1 MRSILPISVLVT
13 TALSA
18 SMSTIRS
25 TTISSLS
32 SCSSSSS
39 SEPSSSALPVAPNLS
54 SARYQNTTIQTI
66 QPNSASMISV
76 VLLVLIGSTRN
87 SL

>member
-39 SEPSSSALPVAPNLS
+39 TEPSSSVLPVAPNLS

-66 QPNSASMISV
+66 QPNSASSDISS
-76 VLLVLIGSTRN
+76 IISSDSATRN